1 MMCDCICSQAKKAKF
16 MQPNEKLKFIFKN
29 MQKMARK
36 SLKKV
41 NFNIAREINLSMV
54 N

>member
-1 MMCDCICSQAKKAKF
+1 M
-16 MQPNEKLKFIFKN
+16 EN
-29 MQKMARK
+29 MQNMQNMVRK

-41 NFNIAREINLSMV
+41 NFNIASEIYLSIE